1 MAGSFLKTS
10 LTGSII
16 IIFSFRIMDELVD
29 DIVQTLLRVQPIRIP
44 LRYQGDEGVEWRGG
58 PIVDYDR
65 VSERWHPPSAI

>member
-1 MAGSFLKTS
+1 
-10 LTGSII
+10 
-16 IIFSFRIMDELVD
+16 MDELVD